1 KWLSFANLQLT
12 SSLNAIRLTVLI
24 GYSYQICLG
33 AQTGVLGGRLVD
45 HIRRA
50 ADTGGF

>member
-1 KWLSFANLQLT
+1 MAVFRKFTAYL
-12 SSLNAIRLTVLI
+12 R
-24 GYSYQICLG
+24 YSYQICLG
-33 AQTGVLGGRLVD
+33 AQTRVLGGRLVD